1 MEKQLVRLVGSSLV
15 CVVAN
20 PVIMPHLSV
29 VLGEPHDFCS
39 GGVYVVSAEVEL
51 SEEHIGSS

>member
-1 MEKQLVRLVGSSLV
+1 MR
-15 CVVAN
+15 VVAN